1 MKTETHDAMAYFSKA
16 LVRFSEALADLLC
29 VYIQNNI
36 GFGLYGKLF
45 AMSMKETENKPVPSE
60 GKGFC

>member
-1 MKTETHDAMAYFSKA
+1 MMAKSFI
-16 LVRFSEALADLLC
+16 VDFLC